1 MTTEIPIA
9 RRTLEATIG
18 RQPARLLMVDDD
30 VPWRTLA
37 RRLLARDPHLE
48 WTVTAVASAA
58 EALATPDLRRFDC
71 LLIDYR
77 LPDGT
82 GTELVERL
90 RDKLRT
96 RLPPVVVISA
106 GGGEDAAMHAVRAH
120 ATDYLAKRALTPD
133 ALYRSLG
140 NAVEKGELR
149 ATVRSRRDELR
160 RANGELERRAVEIQR
175 FYHTVSHEMKT
186 PLTAAREFVAIVR
199 DGLAG
204 DLNAE
209 QTSLLE
215 HALESCDQITRQF
228 DDLIDLTR
236 LETGKLRLDFAPA
249 RIDRT
254 VERCLAMVA
263 SAAAARDIELVCEL
277 EPELPAVT
285 MDAGRIGQVLVN
297 LVGNAIKFTDP
308 GGRVVLSA
316 RAHRDGKRLRLRVLD
331 TGRGIAKADR
341 ARIFERLYQVDRAVD
356 DPAASGLGL
365 GLSIS
370 REIVRGHG
378 HELRLY
384 SRVGLGSTFGFDLPV
399 ATTPTAPRSGA
410 SSPAKVPQENTPS

>member
-1 MTTEIPIA
+1 MSDATTTED
-9 RRTLEATIG
+9 TT

-37 RRLLARDPHLE
+37 RRLLARDPHHE
-48 WTVTAVASAA
+48 WSVTTVASGA
-58 EALATPDLRRFDC
+58 EALAVEALGSFDC
-71 LLIDYR
+71 LLVDYR

-82 GTELVERL
+82 GTELVGRL
-90 RDKLRT
+90 RARLKT

-106 GGGEDAAMHAVRAH
+106 VGGEDAAMHAVRAD

-140 NAVEKGELR
+140 NAVEKGGLR
-149 ATVRSRRDELR
+149 DAVRQRRTELR
-160 RANGELERRAVEIQR
+160 RANSELERRAVEIQR

-186 PLTAAREFVAIVR
+186 PLTAAREFVALVR

-204 DLNAE
+204 EITAE
-209 QTSLLE
+209 QAGLLD

-236 LETGKLRLDFAPA
+236 LETGKLRLSFEPA
-249 RIDRT
+249 CIERTID
-254 VERCLAMVA
+254 RCLAMVA
-263 SAAAARDIELVCEL
+263 SAAAARDIELVRDVA
-277 EPELPAVT
+277 PSLPRVV
-285 MDAGRIGQVLVN
+285 MDDGRIGQVLVN

-316 RAHRDGKRLRLRVLD
+316 RLHRDARRVCLRVLD
-331 TGRGIAKADR
+331 TGRGIAKPDR
-341 ARIFERLYQVDRAVD
+341 ARIFERLYQVDRAKD

-365 GLSIS
+365 GLSIA
-370 REIVRGHG
+370 REIVCSHG
-378 HELRLY
+378 HDLRLY
-384 SRVGLGSTFGFDLPV
+384 SRVGVGSTFGFDLPV
-399 ATTPTAPRSGA
+399 APDASPPVVSTALP
-410 SSPAKVPQENTPS
+410 PAKVPQENTPS